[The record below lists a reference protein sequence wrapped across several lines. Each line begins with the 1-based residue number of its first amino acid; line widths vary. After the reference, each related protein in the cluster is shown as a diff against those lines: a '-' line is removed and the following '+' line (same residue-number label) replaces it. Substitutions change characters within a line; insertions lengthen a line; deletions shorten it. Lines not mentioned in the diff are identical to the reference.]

1 MRGNNT
7 IHFHYACTLKYHLI
21 IISPFRSRRL
31 KFVPKSVG
39 AYLLRTPSDVDI
51 QVKNVYDASLVKV
64 MQPEPAVAGQPSS
77 LIIDTGGA
85 GKGALSVSMRAAG
98 YDVEHSIRELEGN
111 NSSTGRFEV
120 SFVPRVPAPHRL
132 EVRFNGAPVVSGP
145 GARPIELPVRDPMA
159 GRAVT
164 AAGNGLYQARVGK
177 QTNFVIDTLGR
188 KTSTFDVVVTGP
200 PDAMPPYEAV
210 PIRYGAIINSLRRKK
225 ITSPIFLSAG
235 VTSKR
240 TETFWPSSRP
250 PPSAC
255 TRSRCWRAAASSTGR
270 HSTATHSIHR
280 RSVSRRCRQ
289 SRRSTALEFLSSS
302 RYICSGLFFQC
313 MVYYYSFVLQVDR
326 RLAGR
331 SDLDVTVTSPLGD
344 GLPVEVKGLT
354 EDENVDLVEF
364 RPDASGM
371 ENKPTWR
378 KKCFNQPTFPI

>member
-225 ITSPIFLSAG
+225 NHIPYLSLRRCYQQKDGNLLAEFQTSAVGVHKIEVLEGGRLIHGAPFHCNSFDPSAVRLSAL
-235 VTSKR
+235 
-240 TETFWPSSRP
+240 P
-250 PPSAC
+250 PKQKKH
-255 TRSRCWRAAASSTGR
+255 STGVPVQFQVHLLR
-270 HSTATHSIHR
+270 LIF
-280 RSVSRRCRQ
+280 SVH
-289 SRRSTALEFLSSS
+289 
-302 RYICSGLFFQC
+302 GLLLLFWF
-313 MVYYYSFVLQVDR
+313 
-326 RLAGR
+326 AG
-331 SDLDVTVTSPLGD
+331 
-344 GLPVEVKGLT
+344 
-354 EDENVDLVEF
+354 
-364 RPDASGM
+364 
-371 ENKPTWR
+371 
-378 KKCFNQPTFPI
+378 

>member
-1 MRGNNT
+1 MQGKIFALRNLYMRGNNT

-21 IISPFRSRRL
+21 VISPFGSRRL

-77 LIIDTGGA
+77 LLIDTGGA
-85 GKGALSVSMRAAG
+85 GTGALSVSMRAAG

-145 GARPIELPVRDPMA
+145 GARPIELPVRDPVA

-210 PIRYGAIINSLRRKK
+210 PIRYGAIINSLRREKNSHPLSF
-225 ITSPIFLSAG
+225 SPQVLPAKGRKPSGRVPDLRRRRAQDRG
-235 VTSKR
+235 VGGRPPHPRGSIPLQLIRSIGGPSLGAAAKA
-240 TETFWPSSRP
+240 EEAQHWSSRP
-250 PPSAC
+250 VPGTFAPAYFFSAWFIITLLVC
-255 TRSRCWRAAASSTGR
+255 RLIAALPAE
-270 HSTATHSIHR
+270 ATS
-280 RSVSRRCRQ
+280 
-289 SRRSTALEFLSSS
+289 
-302 RYICSGLFFQC
+302 
-313 MVYYYSFVLQVDR
+313 
-326 RLAGR
+326 
-331 SDLDVTVTSPLGD
+331 TSP
-344 GLPVEVKGLT
+344 
-354 EDENVDLVEF
+354 
-364 RPDASGM
+364 
-371 ENKPTWR
+371 
-378 KKCFNQPTFPI
+378 